1 MFRQQVLH
9 DATAHQQQCR
19 RRYPSMHKEETR
31 KKLMGNARVIAK
43 RGGFGT
49 TRVDEL
55 MASMGLNGG
64 AFYGHFPTK
73 EAADS

>member
-1 MFRQQVLH
+1 
-9 DATAHQQQCR
+9 
-19 RRYPSMHKEETR
+19 MHKEETR

-55 MASMGLNGG
+55 MASMGLNWG